1 MKATAKTIIGKAAQM
16 PLVRIAMRRKL
27 LKSTNIIYYHYFG
40 EPSVFSD
47 TYEDCS
53 IQKFEA
59 DLRLIKEHFDF
70 VPLASVLENHLSG
83 REVNR
88 PQIALTFDDGFDM
101 FRNGVADLLDVHGIK
116 ATAFLT
122 TACVDN
128 GHLMWINKLTAIGN
142 LRPNSC
148 DAQYNVLMRK
158 AGLPLAH
165 DTRIKD
171 VAMRTWPMSRKEELV
186 NELWDACDM
195 PALDEFLDQYRP
207 YFRWTDIEEWLR
219 RGHSVGLHTHT
230 HPKCENI
237 DEKLAE
243 QEIKVPGKLLREKFG
258 LPCLPLA
265 YPFGSRLNPDL
276 ERKLYEEGA
285 FDFAFGI
292 RGFSLKGTEPYR
304 MERVCGEDEL
314 EFSVFGKPLL
324 K

>member
-1 MKATAKTIIGKAAQM
+1 MKTTVKAIIGKTARM
-16 PLVRIAMRRKL
+16 PLVRTVTRRKL

-47 TYEDCS
+47 DYTDCS

-59 DLRLIKEHFDF
+59 DLRLIKKHFDF
-70 VPLASVLENHLSG
+70 VPLAAALENHVSG

-101 FRNGVADLLDVHGIK
+101 FRNGVSDVLDNHGIK
-116 ATAFLT
+116 ATAFLI
-122 TACVDN
+122 TACLDN
-128 GHLMWINKLTAIGN
+128 KHLMWINKLTAIRN

-148 DAQYNVLMRK
+148 NAQYDVLMRK
-158 AGLPLAH
+158 AGLPLAGEMGL
-165 DTRIKD
+165 KD

-186 NELWDACDM
+186 NELWNTCDM
-195 PALDEFLDQYRP
+195 PALDEFLDEYRP
-207 YFRWTDIEEWLR
+207 YFRWKDIEEWLR

-230 HPKCENI
+230 HPMCGSI
-237 DEKLAE
+237 DEKLVE
-243 QEIKVPGKLLREKFG
+243 QEIKFPGKLLKERLG
-258 LPCLPLA
+258 LQSLTLA
-265 YPFGSRLNPDL
+265 YPFGSRLNSEL
-276 ERKLYEEGA
+276 ERKLYEEGD

-292 RGFSLKGTEPYR
+292 RGFSARGIEPYR

-314 EFSVFGKPLL
+314 EFSLFGKPLL